1 MSEKQKII
9 NIAVIAHVD
18 AGKSTLVDAFL
29 NQSGVFRD
37 NETVVDCVM
46 DSDDIERERGITIY
60 SKNCSVMYG
69 DTKINIVDTPGHAD
83 FSSEVERIMRTVDTV
98 ILLVDS
104 SEGPMPQTRF
114 VLKKSLEQGINP
126 ILLIN
131 KIDKRDARI
140 DEVVDEVYELFMDLE
155 ANDRQLD
162 FPILYGIARQG
173 IVVRDPK
180 EVEGLSVEAG
190 SYTDA
195 DGRPMKLKKSAKG
208 MNGLDIKPLFE
219 TIVEHCS
226 PYPQEKAEEP
236 LQLQISA
243 LAYDD
248 YIGRLGIGRITKG
261 RIKEA
266 STVSVCKEGG
276 AVEQKKINQVFVY
289 RGLKRVAVEEA
300 VAGDIVVVS
309 GISDIS
315 IGETICNDGKPDPL
329 PMISIEEPTLSMYFM
344 VNKSP
349 FAGKVGKFVTSRHL
363 RERLNKEL
371 EVNVGLRVEDTD
383 STDSFKVSGRGELHL
398 SILIENM
405 RREGYELAVS
415 KPEVIMRKDETGQ
428 TLEPIEEVV
437 LSVPD
442 QYSGSVISKLNL
454 RKGMMTQM
462 HSENGYTR
470 LEYLVPT
477 RGLLGYRSEFIN
489 DTQGEGTMVR
499 RFDRFDVFTGE
510 IPKRTNGVAI
520 AQEQGVTT
528 PYAIFNI
535 QERVQMFVEP
545 QVKVYEGMIVGM
557 NSRGEDM
564 VVNPCKEKKQTNM
577 RAAGSDDNI
586 KLSPAR
592 VFTLEEALEF
602 IDDDELVEIVPDDIR
617 LRKKILSELDRRRH
631 ARKER
636 YE

>member
-1 MSEKQKII
+1 MAEKQKII

-37 NETVVDCVM
+37 NEQVVDCVM

-60 SKNCSVMYG
+60 SKNCSVMHG
-69 DTKINIVDTPGHAD
+69 DVKINIVDTPGHAD
-83 FSSEVERIMRTVDTV
+83 FSSEVERIIKTVDTV

-131 KIDKRDARI
+131 KIDKKDARI

-155 ANDRQLD
+155 ANDEQLD

-173 IVVRDPK
+173 IVVYDPDDVK
-180 EVEGLSVEAG
+180 GISVEEG
-190 SYTDA
+190 DA
-195 DGRPMKLKKSAKG
+195 KIKKSAKG
-208 MNGLDIKPLFE
+208 MQGLDITPLFD
-219 TIVEHCS
+219 TIIKHTQ
-226 PYPQEKAEEP
+226 PYPNRNAEP

-261 RIKEA
+261 VIKA
-266 STVSVCKEGG
+266 GSVVAIAKGDG
-276 AVEQKKINQVFVY
+276 QIEQKKINQVFVY
-289 RGLKRVAVEEA
+289 RGLKRMAVDQAE
-300 VAGDIVVVS
+300 AGDIVVIS
-309 GISDIS
+309 GIADIS
-315 IGETICNDGKPDPL
+315 IGETICDPQDPQPL
-329 PMISIEEPTLSMYFM
+329 EMIHIEEPTLSMYFM

-349 FAGKVGKFVTSRHL
+349 FAGKSGKFVTSRHI

-371 EVNVGLRVEDTD
+371 EVNVGLKVEETD

-415 KPEVIMRKDETGQ
+415 KPEVIMRRGDRNQ
-428 TLEPIEEVV
+428 VQEPIEEVI

-442 QYSGSVISKLNL
+442 EYSGSVISKLNV
-454 RKGMMTQM
+454 RKGMMQEM
-462 HSENGYTR
+462 HSENGFTH

-489 DTQGEGTMVR
+489 DTRGEGTMVR
-499 RFDRFDVFTGE
+499 RFAKFDDYVGE
-510 IPKRTNGVAI
+510 IPQRTNGVAI
-520 AQEQGVTT
+520 AQEEGVAT

-535 QERVQMFVEP
+535 SERVQMFIEP
-545 QVKVYEGMIVGM
+545 GTRVYEGMIIGM
-557 NSRGEDM
+557 NARSDDM
-564 VVNPCKEKKQTNM
+564 VVNPCKAKKATNM

-586 KLSPAR
+586 KLAPAR
-592 VFTLEEALEF
+592 TFTLEEALEF

-617 LRKKILSELDRRRH
+617 LRKKYLKELERRRSG
-631 ARKER
+631 RKIKQED
-636 YE
+636 